1 MGSAQISLEL
11 QEDPLYFNWNY
22 QRGLLKIGICVSQIS
37 PPLLHKFVLRLLFYH
52 TVDHIPQEDTPNV
65 LGEEDEEERLIYTLR
80 GNLLFIQQN
89 NALA

>member
-1 MGSAQISLEL
+1 M
-11 QEDPLYFNWNY
+11 
-22 QRGLLKIGICVSQIS
+22 KV
-37 PPLLHKFVLRLLFYH
+37 VLRLLFYH

-89 NALA
+89 NDLA